1 MKANWIGHIL
11 HRNCLLQLVTEG
23 KRYETRIRGRR
34 RKQLLDDLEVR
45 EKILEIEG
53 KD

>member
-1 MKANWIGHIL
+1 MKAKGIGHIL
-11 HRNCLLQLVTEG
+11 HRNCLLQLVVEG
-23 KRYETRIRGRR
+23 KIYETRRRGRR
-34 RKQLLDDLEVR
+34 RKQLLDYLEGK